1 MLLTSRAFIA
11 ACAAVSMLFTALPV
25 PGAAGD
31 PAPMSAAQRL
41 ALVQRSVKYV
51 FVIYQENR
59 SFDSYFGTFPNAEGL
74 YSRVPARL
82 PGFEQQLI
90 DTDGTMTTVKPF
102 RIGPA
107 QFAADTDDIDHSH
120 SSMVQKIHIVDGV
133 PQMDAFAVTEERKY
147 SPTGHPSL
155 QAKQM
160 GELTMAHED
169 CDTIPILWNYANRF
183 VLFDHVFEEI
193 TGPSTPGN
201 LSIIAAQTG
210 ITQMLL
216 HPDAKVAGNGDHGAG
231 VPVVNDAA
239 PFWGSQSDTTPATD
253 KMPVNAV
260 TQSRYEIQRNLTFA
274 SLPLTLE
281 GRNIGNVTRADRDPQ
296 NDLPDVLADV
306 ADIAKT
312 AARASIP
319 WGWYEEGYDREPT
332 DDNQGPTDA
341 AGRHASYITHHNGP
355 AYFGYVSNN
364 PQMRSHLHGLDD
376 FKTAIDTRALP
387 PEGGLYYIKG
397 GYKNLR
403 GLKPGNP
410 NPKVQAAFVGDDDH
424 PGYSDAQISEA
435 MVADTINRIA
445 RSPYWSQSA
454 IILTWDDSEG
464 DYDHVPPKV
473 RQTVPGEDD
482 LSDGPRVPLLVI
494 SPFAKEHA
502 VESAPGDQASVVRF
516 VDELFS
522 LKPLGLLPDELRA
535 NDVGQR
541 LLGGSGFWG
550 PLDGPQSAVTD
561 LLDAFDDARL
571 QGTRPPM
578 TIDKVVVPDAILGTL
593 PQQSG
598 YGCKAIGVVPT
609 DVQLGIPNLIPTDF
623 NPRPRTNPSS

>member
-1 MLLTSRAFIA
+1 MLLPPRTFVA
-11 ACAAVSMLFTALPV
+11 ASAAAAVLFTTLPV
-25 PGAAGD
+25 PGVAAD
-31 PAPMSAAQRL
+31 AAPLSAAQRL

-74 YSRVPARL
+74 YSRVPARRA
-82 PGFEQQLI
+82 GFEQPLI
-90 DTDGTMTTVKPF
+90 NTDGTMTTIKPF

-120 SSMVQKIHIVDGV
+120 SRTVQKMHVVNGV
-133 PQMDAFAVTEERKY
+133 PQMDAFAVTEERKS
-147 SPTGHPSL
+147 SPSGNPSL
-155 QAKQM
+155 LAKQM
-160 GELTMAHED
+160 GELAMAYED

-183 VLFDHVFEEI
+183 VMFDHIFEQI

-201 LSIIAAQTG
+201 LSIIAAQAG
-210 ITQMLL
+210 ITQLLL
-216 HPDAKVAGNGDHGAG
+216 HPDAKVAGNGDRGAG
-231 VPVVNDAA
+231 VPVMNDAA
-239 PFWGSQSDTTPATD
+239 PWWGSQSDMTLPAD

-281 GRNIGNVTRADRDPQ
+281 GRNIANVTQADRDPQ

-312 AARASIP
+312 GARTPIP

-332 DDNQGPTDA
+332 DDNAGPTDA

-355 AYFGYVSNN
+355 QYFGYVSNN

-376 FKTAIDTRALP
+376 FKAAIDTRSLP
-387 PEGGLYYIKG
+387 RAGGLYYIKG
-397 GYKNLR
+397 GYKNQL
-403 GLKPGNP
+403 GLKPVDP
-410 NPKVQAAFVGDDDH
+410 DPKVHAAFVGDDDH

-445 RSPYWSQSA
+445 RSPYWARSA

-464 DYDHVPPKV
+464 DYDHVPPTV
-473 RQTVPGEDD
+473 RQTVPGEDTV
-482 LSDGPRVPLLVI
+482 SDGPRVPLIVI
-494 SPFAKEHA
+494 SPFAKEHS
-502 VESAPGDQASVVRF
+502 VESATGDQASVVRF
-516 VDELFS
+516 VDELFG

-535 NDVGQR
+535 NDIGQR
-541 LLGGSGFWG
+541 LLGSGGFWG
-550 PLDGPQSAVTD
+550 PLDGPQSGITD
-561 LLDAFDDARL
+561 LLGAFDDARL
-571 QGTRPPM
+571 PGPRPPV
-578 TIDKVVVPDAILGTL
+578 TVDKVVVPDTILRTL

-598 YGCKAIGVVPT
+598 YGCKDIGVVPT
-609 DVQLGIPNLIPTDF
+609 DVQLGIPNVIPADF
-623 NPRPRTNPSS
+623 NPRPRTNPSP